1 MRKFGSS
8 SIISLLLL
16 VYLLSGYDPTKVNLN
31 QTQVLALL
39 ASSKSANNMT
49 AAQSAQIAQLASD
62 TQVCVL
68 GIIY

>member
-1 MRKFGSS
+1 
-8 SIISLLLL
+8 
-16 VYLLSGYDPTKVNLN
+16 VNLN

-62 TQVCVL
+62 TQVCVI

>member
-8 SIISLLLL
+8 SSISLLIVFLI
-16 VYLLSGYDPTKVNLN
+16 SGYDPTKVNLN

-62 TQVCVL
+62 TQVCDL

>member
-1 MRKFGSS
+1 VRKFGSS
-8 SIISLLLL
+8 SIISLLLVVCL
-16 VYLLSGYDPTKVNLN
+16 SSGYDPTKVNLN

>member
-1 MRKFGSS
+1 M
-8 SIISLLLL
+8 
-16 VYLLSGYDPTKVNLN
+16 SGYDPTKVNLN

-62 TQVCVL
+62 TQVCV
-68 GIIY
+68 IYKGAKYGVCGCLPFRN